1 MKLER
6 KIKIYHGLLPLACLY
21 RLGVS
26 IRNWMFDR
34 GILHSQSFPLPV
46 ICVGNIS
53 VGGTGKTPHTEY
65 LIRLLQNEFQVAVL
79 SRGYKRKSKGFVL
92 ATPET
97 DADQIGD
104 EPYQMAHKFPDIYV
118 AVDRDRCHGINQLTD
133 GHTAPGIKVIV
144 LDDAFQHRYVKA
156 GLTILLIDYN
166 RPIHLDRMLPAGRLR
181 EPESGKKRAD
191 IIIVSKCPAQMSEAE
206 QQALRYDIAPLPC
219 QQLYFTTLAYG
230 KLQPLFSEE
239 PEKKL
244 EEIRNDDHIL
254 LVTGIASPAA
264 IISKLSA
271 YTQLVTPSTFPDHHD
286 FDATDMKRIEEAF
299 RKLPEGKRFI
309 ITTEKDA
316 ARLIAHPLL
325 SETMKPYIYVLPV
338 EVEFLNKEEHLFNQN
353 IIEYVRKNSRNSSF
367 SKS

>member
-1 MKLER
+1 
-6 KIKIYHGLLPLACLY
+6 
-21 RLGVS
+21 
-26 IRNWMFDR
+26 
-34 GILHSQSFPLPV
+34 
-46 ICVGNIS
+46 
-53 VGGTGKTPHTEY
+53 
-65 LIRLLQNEFQVAVL
+65 
-79 SRGYKRKSKGFVL
+79 
-92 ATPET
+92 
-97 DADQIGD
+97 
-104 EPYQMAHKFPDIYV
+104 
-118 AVDRDRCHGINQLTD
+118 
-133 GHTAPGIKVIV
+133 
-144 LDDAFQHRYVKA
+144 
-156 GLTILLIDYN
+156 
-166 RPIHLDRMLPAGRLR
+166 
-181 EPESGKKRAD
+181 
-191 IIIVSKCPAQMSEAE
+191 MSEAE
-206 QQALRYDIAPLPC
+206 QQTLRYDIAPLPC

-271 YTQLVTPSTFPDHHD
+271 YTQFVTPSTFPDHHD

-325 SETMKPYIYVLPV
+325 SETLKPYIYVLPV

>member
-1 MKLER
+1 MKPKR
-6 KIKIYHGLLPLACLY
+6 KIKIYYGLLPLACLY

-26 IRNWMFDR
+26 VRNWMFDR
-34 GILHSQSFPLPV
+34 GILRSQSFPLPV

-65 LIRLLQNEFQVAVL
+65 LIRLLREDYQVAVL
-79 SRGYKRKSKGFVL
+79 SRGYKRKSEGFVL

-97 DADQIGD
+97 TAETIGD

-118 AVDRDRCHGINQLTD
+118 AVDRDRCHGIRQLTD
-133 GHTAPGIKVIV
+133 GHTAPGVRVIV
-144 LDDAFQHRYVKA
+144 LDDAFQHRYVKP

-191 IIIVSKCPAQMSEAE
+191 IIIVSKCPAQLSEAE
-206 QQALRYDIAPLPC
+206 QQALRSEIAPLPS

-230 KLQPLFSEE
+230 RLQPLFTAE
-239 PEKKL
+239 PEKRL
-244 EEIRNDDHIL
+244 EEIRKDEHIL

-264 IISKLSA
+264 IIDKLSA
-271 YTQLVTPSTFPDHHD
+271 YTQFITPLTFPDHHD
-286 FDATDMKRIEEAF
+286 FDATDMKRITEAF
-299 RKLPEGKRFI
+299 KKLPAGRRFI
-309 ITTEKDA
+309 VTTEKDA

-325 SETMKPYIYVLPV
+325 DEALKPSIYVLPV
-338 EVEFLNKEEHLFNQN
+338 EVAFLNKEEHLFNQN

>member
-1 MKLER
+1 
-6 KIKIYHGLLPLACLY
+6 
-21 RLGVS
+21 
-26 IRNWMFDR
+26 
-34 GILHSQSFPLPV
+34 
-46 ICVGNIS
+46 
-53 VGGTGKTPHTEY
+53 
-65 LIRLLQNEFQVAVL
+65 
-79 SRGYKRKSKGFVL
+79 
-92 ATPET
+92 
-97 DADQIGD
+97 
-104 EPYQMAHKFPDIYV
+104 
-118 AVDRDRCHGINQLTD
+118 
-133 GHTAPGIKVIV
+133 
-144 LDDAFQHRYVKA
+144 
-156 GLTILLIDYN
+156 
-166 RPIHLDRMLPAGRLR
+166 
-181 EPESGKKRAD
+181 
-191 IIIVSKCPAQMSEAE
+191 MSEAE

-271 YTQLVTPSTFPDHHD
+271 YTQFVTPSTFPDHHD
-286 FDATDMKRIEEAF
+286 FDATDMKRIEDAF

-325 SETMKPYIYVLPV
+325 SETLKPYIYVLPV

-353 IIEYVRKNSRNSSF
+353 IIEYVRKIQETAAFLKARMHTHPETAII
-367 SKS
+367 

>member
-1 MKLER
+1 
-6 KIKIYHGLLPLACLY
+6 
-21 RLGVS
+21 
-26 IRNWMFDR
+26 
-34 GILHSQSFPLPV
+34 
-46 ICVGNIS
+46 
-53 VGGTGKTPHTEY
+53 
-65 LIRLLQNEFQVAVL
+65 
-79 SRGYKRKSKGFVL
+79 
-92 ATPET
+92 
-97 DADQIGD
+97 
-104 EPYQMAHKFPDIYV
+104 MAHKFPDIHV

-271 YTQLVTPSTFPDHHD
+271 YTQFVTPSTFPDHHD

-338 EVEFLNKEEHLFNQN
+338 EVEFLNKEEHSFNQN